1 MLSFFY
7 LFNVSQFPFQGNSHC
22 VDSDARGMLC
32 MIWLE
37 VKSIQGVMG
46 RQSGWRQEPGSY
58 KACPN
63 KAVTSFL
70 CLHKRSVW
78 NCPCLIWCCLSVFN
92 YKAEMPSKQ
101 QQVFRMCVHP
111 CPRYVTGWGCT
122 RYLCCLFGRGACTGQ
137 RTKALA
143 MSTAM
148 CFPCGLSDPA
158 WRSFIMRVLRLAFP
172 RALVPRL
179 PRHSEGCS
187 PVVRKWICQRD

>member
-7 LFNVSQFPFQGNSHC
+7 LFNVSQFPFQGNSRC
-22 VDSDARGMLC
+22 VHSDARGMLC
-32 MIWLE
+32 MICLE

-46 RQSGWRQEPGSY
+46 RQSGWCQEPGSY

-92 YKAEMPSKQ
+92 YNAEMPSKQ

-111 CPRYVTGWGCT
+111 CPRYVTGGDAHVICVA
-122 RYLCCLFGRGACTGQ
+122 CLGEEHARSAHKGAGYEHCDVLPL
-137 RTKALA
+137 RTL
-143 MSTAM
+143 
-148 CFPCGLSDPA
+148 
-158 WRSFIMRVLRLAFP
+158 RSRLAFFHNEGAQA
-172 RALVPRL
+172 RVPQGSGPTVAEAQRRL
-179 PRHSEGCS
+179 
-187 PVVRKWICQRD
+187 